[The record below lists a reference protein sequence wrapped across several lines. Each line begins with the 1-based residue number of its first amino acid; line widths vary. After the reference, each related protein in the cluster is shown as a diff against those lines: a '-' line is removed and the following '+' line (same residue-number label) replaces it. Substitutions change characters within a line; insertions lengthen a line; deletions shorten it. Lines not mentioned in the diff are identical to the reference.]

1 MTNREAIYQVKTLL
15 EDRTG
20 MLPHMRRVSNRMILK
35 ALKDARASVTQTQ
48 RINNAKV
55 EINKFSLQ
63 TLPCVAMEEVDKTR
77 GIPCIPRSGKYWTRS
92 KYPIPDVIGNKITSV
107 ASIDGNS
114 IFSFADWDKLK
125 YKINSRFEA
134 QNNSG
139 YFTLKSE
146 EDGVHLY
153 VENKE
158 ILAVS
163 VTALFSDP
171 YEVKSFPLCDSERSI
186 ICNPLEEEFVVE
198 VELIPLIINQAVNF
212 ITPGNTNRS

>member
-1 MTNREAIYQVKTLL
+1 MTNRDAIYQVKGLL

-20 MLPHMRRVSNRMILK
+20 ERPYIKRLSNRMILK

-48 RINNAKV
+48 RINNSKV

-63 TLPCVAMEEVDKTR
+63 TLPCVSMGEVDKTR
-77 GIPCIPRSGKYWTRS
+77 CIPCIPRSGKYWTRS
-92 KYPIPDVIGNKITSV
+92 KFPIPKVIGNKITSV
-107 ASIDGNS
+107 SSIDGSS
-114 IFSFADWDKLK
+114 IFSFSDWDKLK
-125 YKINSRFEA
+125 YKVNSRFKA
-134 QNNSG
+134 QNDSG

-163 VTALFSDP
+163 VTALFTDP
-171 YEVKSFPLCDSERSI
+171 YEVKSFPLCDSEPEA
-186 ICNPLEEEFVVE
+186 ICDPLEDEFVVE
-198 VELIPLIINQAVNF
+198 MELLPLIMSQAVEF
-212 ITPGNTNRS
+212 ILPK

>member
-1 MTNREAIYQVKTLL
+1 MTNRDAIYQVKGLL

-20 MLPHMRRVSNRMILK
+20 ERPYIKRLSNRMILK

-48 RINNAKV
+48 RINNSKV

-77 GIPCIPRSGKYWTRS
+77 GIPCIPRSGKYWTRA
-92 KYPIPDVIGNKITSV
+92 KFPIPKVIGNKITSV
-107 ASIDGNS
+107 SSIDGSS
-114 IFSFADWDKLK
+114 IFSFSDWDKLK
-125 YKINSRFEA
+125 YKVNSRFKA
-134 QNNSG
+134 QNDSG

-163 VTALFSDP
+163 VTALFTDP
-171 YEVKSFPLCDSERSI
+171 YEVKSFPLCDSEPEA
-186 ICNPLEEEFVVE
+186 ICDPLEDEFVVE
-198 VELIPLIINQAVNF
+198 MELLPLIMSQAVEF
-212 ITPGNTNRS
+212 ILPK